1 MADEF
6 LETTVDKFVFHVRR
20 DCWYSDSGVWVR
32 PEEGSAR
39 VGVSD
44 YLQQASGDV
53 AFVDVRPV
61 GTTLAVGDELATIE
75 TMKVILSVHS
85 PVAGTIVQVNEAFN
99 ESPEL
104 INQAPYSDGWLAVV
118 ELGDW
123 ETDRANLLDAE
134 RYLEVMRAQALEEVR
149 RE

>member
-6 LETTVDKFVFHVRR
+6 LETTVDKFVFRVRR
-20 DCWYSDSGVWVR
+20 DCWYSDSGVWAHL
-32 PEEGSAR
+32 EDGLAR

-61 GTTLAVGDELATIE
+61 GTALAVGDELAAIE

-85 PVAGTIVQVNEAFN
+85 PVAGTIVQLNEAFN

-123 ETDRANLLDAE
+123 ETDRANLLDAD

>member
-1 MADEF
+1 MASEF
-6 LETTVDKFVFHVRR
+6 LETTVDKFVFRVRR
-20 DCWYSDSGVWVR
+20 NCWYSQSGVWVHL
-32 PEEGSAR
+32 EDGSAR

-53 AFVDVRPV
+53 AFVDVRPA
-61 GTTLAVGDELATIE
+61 GTVLAAGEELASIE
-75 TMKVILSVHS
+75 TIKVILTVES
-85 PVAGTIVQVNEAFN
+85 PLSGTVRQVNEAVE

-123 ETDRANLLDAE
+123 ETDRASLLDAE
-134 RYLEVMRAQALEEVR
+134 RYLELVHAQALEEVSR
-149 RE
+149 R